1 MAISVKDIQEKE
13 FTAVSENGYSMEQV
27 DDFLD
32 ELAEQWSV
40 MLRDNLSLSEQV
52 KQLQTSLDEAKSANA
67 EMQKRLPDYNEQ
79 AYFKNL
85 ENAIRESLIGAQ
97 RIADET
103 VSEAKREAKQTTDDA
118 NATAEKTV
126 ADANAKAES
135 ISETAKQTI
144 ADLTAEADRLRSTID
159 DYKTKL
165 RALIDE
171 HLASLTNK

>member
-171 HLASLTNK
+171 HLASLPNK